1 MPQSE
6 PITILLISEQAE
18 IVKTLTLNLRGLFP
32 GCHIEVVYSADEAR
46 TWPSAREWTLICID
60 DACLAGA
67 LTAWRAQGP
76 RPYASI
82 MLHSDRIESPSPRHA
97 DIDFFSRNN
106 RLSFLQNS
114 STASR
119 TPSKPAI

>member
-67 LTAWRAQGP
+67 PSLPGELKAAPLRLHHAAQ
-76 RPYASI
+76 RPYRVTVA
-82 MLHSDRIESPSPRHA
+82 
-97 DIDFFSRNN
+97 
-106 RLSFLQNS
+106 
-114 STASR
+114 ASR
-119 TPSKPAI
+119 